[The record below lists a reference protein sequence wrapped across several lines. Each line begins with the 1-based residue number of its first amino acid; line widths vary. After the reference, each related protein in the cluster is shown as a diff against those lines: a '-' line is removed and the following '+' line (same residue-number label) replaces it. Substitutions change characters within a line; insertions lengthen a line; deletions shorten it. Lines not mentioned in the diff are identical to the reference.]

1 MKPMKT
7 KKSKDYI
14 TVMMAARLSVCRE
27 LSIAEDVVAKWPIGK
42 ICKALGLRFADGS
55 TPKGT
60 REIKTA
66 LHYWEKSRSKVV
78 ILPPDNWS
86 EAARK
91 DAKSHTERT
100 DRQLMISAAS
110 QATDLARLRGKALHK
125 WVNSPAFLTSRE
137 WLQVRDQALRLWGHA
152 CQRCGA
158 SRSDG
163 AVICGD
169 HIKPRKLFPQLALEL
184 SNIQVLCAPCN
195 WEKGNWD
202 HTDWRPTPQEFEA
215 AADRAFQE
223 VMALAKVAYG
233 QTNTPHQ
240 QQPVVHYGP

>member
-1 MKPMKT
+1 MQVMKK

-14 TVMMAARLSVCRE
+14 TVMTAARLNVSRD
-27 LSIAEDVVAKWPIGK
+27 LSIPEDVVTKWPIGK
-42 ICKALGLRFADGS
+42 ICKALGLRFADGT

-66 LHYWEKSRSKVV
+66 LHYWEKTRSKVV
-78 ILPPDNWS
+78 ILPVDNWS

-91 DAKSHTERT
+91 DAKRHTSRT
-100 DRQLMISAAS
+100 DKSLMISAAS
-110 QATDLARLRGKALHK
+110 QAAGLARVRDKALHK

-137 WLQVRDQALRLWGHA
+137 WLQVRDQALRLWGHS

-169 HIKPRKLFPQLALEL
+169 HIKPRKLFPLLALEL
-184 SNIQVLCAPCN
+184 SNIQVLCATCN
-195 WEKGNWD
+195 WEKENWD
-202 HTDWRPTPQEFEA
+202 HTDWRPTQQEFEA
-215 AADRAFQE
+215 AADRAFHE

-233 QTNTPHQ
+233 QTNTT
-240 QQPVVHYGP
+240 QP